1 MVSVCIRIVYVLLSS
16 QLNFSNEPNQI
27 LSFDWSAV
35 NQNTRLPLV
44 GTQPF
49 SRIYCPKA
57 LRVGLAEERK
67 ENTPSLNLQKGY
79 EFEKDNFMFS

>member
-1 MVSVCIRIVYVLLSS
+1 MQLKIQQIQNNLYKKWYPVCIRIVYVLLSS

-27 LSFDWSAV
+27 LGSDWSAV

-57 LRVGLAEERK
+57 LRVGLAEERGK
-67 ENTPSLNLQKGY
+67 HTIP
-79 EFEKDNFMFS
+79 